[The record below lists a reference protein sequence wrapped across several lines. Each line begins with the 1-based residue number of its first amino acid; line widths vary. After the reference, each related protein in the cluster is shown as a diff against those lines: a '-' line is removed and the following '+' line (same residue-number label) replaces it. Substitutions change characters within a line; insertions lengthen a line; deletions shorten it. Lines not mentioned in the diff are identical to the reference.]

1 MHTRLNWIVTGLAIL
16 FASGCAPITQT
27 SELAQPVGQVLQVGV
42 GGTVLTVNTEKSLPN
57 AFGKADIFGRTT
69 PSGITTIQFMGSD
82 GQVVHFVR
90 SSVVIS
96 SDATTMNSTP
106 TVIPNVGTTTTTGT
120 VGMMPYSS
128 TSTTYGPPTVIPAVP
143 PASHSFSLAPVS
155 FELNLLKQRSFIAG
169 GVRITIIRATALSLA
184 YRIDKNSSLRGASS
198 R

>member
-1 MHTRLNWIVTGLAIL
+1 MNIDPKSIVIVFGVF
-16 FASGCAPITQT
+16 FAFSCAPIKQT
-27 SELAQPVGQVLQVGV
+27 SELAQPVGQVLQVGI
-42 GGTVLTVNTEKSLPN
+42 GGTVLTVNSEKSLPN

-69 PSGITTIQFMGSD
+69 PSGVTTIQFMGSD
-82 GQVVHFVR
+82 GSVVHFLR

-120 VGMMPYSS
+120 VGMVPYSS
-128 TSTTYGPPTVIPAVP
+128 TSTTYGPPTVIPTIP
-143 PASHSFSLAPVS
+143 PASQSFSLAPVS

-169 GVRITIIRATALSLA
+169 GVRITIIRANALSLE
-184 YRIDKNSSLRGASS
+184 YRIDKNSSPHGASA